1 MARTAVA
8 AGASVTVAVPAGAR
22 VEIIGSGTYE
32 HRPSSASSRPTV
44 VQDIASSG
52 SWVDA
57 ASTDGSVT
65 IIADGAGA
73 TYEVSAA
80 SDVIDPAGNVSL
92 TAAHVAALNR
102 SVRGPLLNDLA
113 DILPTHI
120 PVLSPERHV
129 SMGSIVSG
137 SLTATYDAATSERGR
152 GSIKLARAG
161 STTSATVTIPF
172 TAGAEYPS
180 TAFKI
185 GSRVHVRVRC
195 DDWTQIQ
202 RLYIGFYKPGDVNSY
217 QYFKVIEANVSPEG
231 CTATAASAVWN
242 NQWRTLVFHSDKK
255 PAVVGTA
262 VTWDR
267 TARYYDAGGVVFTVN
282 QVNAGTPVNLWIDRI
297 YSPDW
302 PVGFCTVIGDG
313 AYQSF
318 INTAVAAFNAR
329 GWKLGVSGNR
339 VDGTTSGVTTYPS
352 LTTLATLA
360 AQGHD
365 VFQHGHYLSGATPI
379 PLDGTAG
386 QTEAAVLNV
395 LALQQAA
402 IRGALGGKGAL
413 GTRWMQWLTNAGRYN
428 GGADMAGLVKD
439 LGIQAGRADCSDAEY
454 GIDPWGSKYTTFFN
468 SPYSESGARMCGWV
482 PPRGRFNRPY
492 TEFTIRPSGGAE
504 TPTTR
509 DTYAGNGLQQGLEYA
524 ASCGDGL
531 IAYTHNIVAYDGTNP
546 VTNDSGTLQWRDF
559 LADLDAKVAAGSIL
573 VLSPTQ
579 LESLTYWRKGDVY
592 VRWDGEWVNRY
603 DGSIAF

>member
-1 MARTAVA
+1 MTIQLLQAWNGYKPGIYSSMGDTEEARLVGIGLARFWNSLTDNPAGDDVLNFRQAAAVA
-8 AGASVTVAVPAGAR
+8 RA
-22 VEIIGSGTYE
+22 
-32 HRPSSASSRPTV
+32 
-44 VQDIASSG
+44 
-52 SWVDA
+52 
-57 ASTDGSVT
+57 
-65 IIADGAGA
+65 
-73 TYEVSAA
+73 
-80 SDVIDPAGNVSL
+80 
-92 TAAHVAALNR
+92 
-102 SVRGPLLNDLA
+102 VRGPVIDQAA

-161 STTSATVTIPF
+161 STTSATVNIPL
-172 TAGAEYPS
+172 TAGAEFPS

-185 GSRVHVRVRC
+185 GARVHVRIRC
-195 DDWTQIQ
+195 DDWSQIQ
-202 RLYIGFYKPGDVNSY
+202 RLYIGFSKPGDTNSY

-231 CTATAASAVWN
+231 CTATAAAAVWN
-242 NQWRTLVFHSDKK
+242 NQWRTLIFHSDKK
-255 PAVVGTA
+255 PALVGTA
-262 VTWDR
+262 AAWDR

-282 QVNAGTPVNLWIDRI
+282 QVAAGTPVNLWIDRI

-318 INTAVAAFNAR
+318 INTAVAAFNQR

-339 VDGTTSGVTTYPS
+339 VDGSTSGVTTYPTLS
-352 LTTLATLA
+352 TLASLA

-365 VFQHGHYLSGATPI
+365 VMAHGHYLSGATPI

-402 IRGALGGKGAL
+402 IRGALGGKNAR
-413 GTRWMQWLTNAGRYN
+413 GTRWAQWLTNTGRYN
-428 GGADMAGLVKD
+428 GGADMAGILKD

-454 GIDPWGSKYTTFFN
+454 GIDPWDAKFTTFFN
-468 SPYSESGARMCGWV
+468 SPYSESGARMSGWV

-504 TPTTR
+504 TSTTR
-509 DTYAGNGLQQGLEYA
+509 DTYAGNGLQRGLDYA
-524 ASCGDGL
+524 AACGDGL
-531 IAYTHNIVAYDGTNP
+531 VAYTHNILDNDGTNP
-546 VTNDSGTLQWRDF
+546 ATNDSGTTHFRDF
-559 LADLDAKVAAGSIL
+559 LADLDDKVAAGSIL

-579 LESLTYWRKGDVY
+579 LESLTYWRQGDVH
-592 VRWDGEWVNRY
+592 VRWDGEWVNRS